1 MEYESIAPDF
11 DLRIM
16 WPVWLKYDTGAWE
29 SKTNGWREWQW
40 DGPEPMNRRLARFVS
55 VMKLHHNYNLTYA
68 SQPPSDSRFQIQKR
82 LLPTGNASDWVI
94 IRIYYPLPNSLEV
107 LVKNTT
113 GTDIIVKPFAINN
126 GVATDLRN
134 HVDVCG
140 ANNFHYDNGT
150 IEFVLNGKNNC
161 QVRVRLSNFIKLSA
175 RLSIPVMTF
184 YNNNGPTTFI
194 TNICAFLGI
203 DPGRLKIVGVR
214 NGSIIVESIITT
226 PTVPLDQSTVPSN
239 TSDSE
244 VYATLSAMAANI
256 SNALTSGTVSVGAT
270 VLGVST
276 EVGVIRQ
283 NGEVY
288 VPPTVE

>member
-1 MEYESIAPDF
+1 
-11 DLRIM
+11 
-16 WPVWLKYDTGAWE
+16 
-29 SKTNGWREWQW
+29 
-40 DGPEPMNRRLARFVS
+40 MNRRLARFVS
-55 VMKLHHNYNLTYA
+55 VVKLHQNYNLTYA
-68 SQPPSDSRFQIQKR
+68 GQPPSDTRFQIQKR

-107 LVKNTT
+107 LVKNST
-113 GTDIIVKPFAINN
+113 GSDIIVKPFAINN

-134 HVDVCG
+134 YVDVCG
-140 ANNFHYDNGT
+140 ANNFHYGNGT

-175 RLSIPVMTF
+175 RLSIPVMSF

-214 NGSIIVESIITT
+214 DGSIIVESIITT
-226 PTVPLDQSTVPSN
+226 SAPALNQSTVAP
-239 TSDSE
+239 TATDAE
-244 VYATLSAMAANI
+244 IYAELSAMAANLSSSLSLGLI
-256 SNALTSGTVSVGAT
+256 EVGAP

-276 EVGVIRQ
+276 
-283 NGEVY
+283 
-288 VPPTVE
+288 